1 MESCPTLGH
10 PRTTIKIFRGIL
22 YLRPRLERYLH
33 TLLAQTAIGT
43 VDALTNQD
51 LALQTDAPVP
61 LVVARRTGEI
71 RVLHVVNGQYYA
83 GAERV
88 QDLLAQHLAEAGCDV
103 GFACVKADQFPLK
116 RQCQDVPLVRTPLS
130 YPWSAGAVGELVR
143 IIREQDYGLVHSH
156 TPRSAWAAARAAKI
170 VGCPFVHTMHDV
182 SLGQPA
188 NLARKAVDSYTI
200 SRLRSADF
208 VTTVS
213 QSTASLAE
221 RLKLGKQ
228 RRMILNGVPAARPG
242 FKRSVPGGSSPE
254 GTWNLGTVA
263 LIRPCKGVEVLIR
276 AVANLRNRGCPVIAT
291 VVGTFSTQQ
300 YQREIM
306 ELVERLGVA
315 EVIHF
320 VGFSSDVPALLETF
334 DLFVMPSVGPE
345 GLPMVMLESMAHSLP
360 TIGSAVAGVGDV
372 VRPGVDGLLFP
383 PADDGAL
390 ADAVESFVS
399 GKVDWCAMSEAAR
412 DRHANDFSAHRMASE
427 FKQVYRGLTTSP

>member
-1 MESCPTLGH
+1 MTAP
-10 PRTTIKIFRGIL
+10 
-22 YLRPRLERYLH
+22 
-33 TLLAQTAIGT
+33 LLAHTSIGT
-43 VDALTNQD
+43 VDVLTNQ
-51 LALQTDAPVP
+51 LPTFQTDVAIPQ
-61 LVVARRTGEI
+61 VVAPRTCEMS
-71 RVLHVVNGQYYA
+71 VLHVVNGEHYA

-88 QDLLAQHLAEAGCDV
+88 QDLLAQHLAEAGCEV

-116 RQCQDVPLVRTPLS
+116 RQCQDVPLERTPLS
-130 YPWSAGAVGELVR
+130 YPWSAGAVRELVQ
-143 IIREQDYGLVHSH
+143 IIREQNYDIVHSH
-156 TPRSAWAAARAAKI
+156 TPRSAWAAARAAKM

-188 NLARKAVDSYTI
+188 NLARKALDSYTI

-213 QSTASLAE
+213 QSTARLAE
-221 RLKLGKQ
+221 QLKLGKK
-228 RRMILNGVPAARPG
+228 RHMILNGVPAARPG
-242 FKRSVPGGSSPE
+242 FKRATPGISSPE

-276 AVANLRNRGCPVIAT
+276 AVANLRNRGCPVTAT

-306 ELVERLGVA
+306 GLVERLGVA
-315 EVIHF
+315 EVINF

-360 TIGSAVAGVGDV
+360 IVGSAVAGVGDV

-383 PADDGAL
+383 PADDEAL
-390 ADAVESFVS
+390 ADAVESFIS
-399 GKVDWCAMSEAAR
+399 GKVDWCAMSDAAR
-412 DRHANDFSAHRMASE
+412 DRHANEFSAQRMASE
-427 FKQVYRGLTTSP
+427 FKQVYRELTMSP